1 MHAGIPGIGLG
12 GLFFVLSAFLMLATE
27 IVRTFQGRSSLRR
40 WRVVGLQSAIA
51 SGIVLVTVL
60 MLWLLDILFL
70 RPAPGGGPAG
80 LGGYEASTTA
90 GNRFLELVSALPIAA
105 APILGTLALLVFVLC
120 LSEAAR
126 LFVRRPKA
134 KLPAGDD
141 E

>member
-27 IVRTFQGRSSLRR
+27 LVRTFQGRSSLRR

-60 MLWLLDILFL
+60 MLWLLDALFL
-70 RPAPGGGPAG
+70 RPAPGNVAGP
-80 LGGYEASTTA
+80 GGYGANTTA
-90 GNRFLELVSALPIAA
+90 GDRFLESVSALPIAA

-120 LSEAAR
+120 LSEVAR
-126 LFVRRPKA
+126 IFVRRPKV

-141 E
+141 G